1 MTLFTML
8 AKHGENAL
16 VAEFGPIA
24 SNQTTGAQTLD
35 KQPHIAFSGTSR
47 NPHLKKICMV
57 KSNNLRR
64 WIDRNGLMTF
74 WKREIGMGTV
84 HDQGGSKTLI
94 RKDGNLLLVALD
106 WVKAFDSISPAG
118 LVKAMSR
125 FGIPYHFC
133 SVARGIYKWRRN
145 FSPAPPMLWH
155 FPRLS
160 FITFSVLDCHD
171 DAHSKCEGYLPFEKG
186 PSQNRRNQRIDVD
199 MGMTP

>member
-1 MTLFTML
+1 M
-8 AKHGENAL
+8 KHADC
-16 VAEFGPIA
+16 A
-24 SNQTTGAQTLD
+24 D
-35 KQPHIAFSGTSR
+35 
-47 NPHLKKICMV
+47 
-57 KSNNLRR
+57 
-64 WIDRNGLMTF
+64 D
-74 WKREIGMGTV
+74 TV
-84 HDQGGSKTLI
+84 HDQGGSNTLI
-94 RKDGNLLLVALD
+94 RKDGHLLLVALD

-160 FITFSVLDCHD
+160 FITFSVLGCHD
-171 DAHSKCEGYLPFEKG
+171 DAHSRCEGYLPLEKG

-199 MGMTP
+199 MRMTPYSLQPTMKMLKFTCSASKRLGACMGCN